1 MKEGDGHSGLE
12 LVPTP
17 TFKKDYKRLRRRHIE
32 VPGLEEVLDL
42 IIGNTPQDQKELRQ
56 RHNKHPLKG
65 FKKVYECHIDNAA
78 DMLLV
83 WREGKRKAY
92 MMRIG
97 SHDQVLG
104 RRGGQYDIDPD
115 YD

>member
-1 MKEGDGHSGLE
+1 MKEGDEHSRLE

-17 TFKKDYKRLRRRHIE
+17 TFKRDYKHLKRKHRA
-32 VPGLEEVLDL
+32 VPGLEEVLNL
-42 IIGNTPQDQKELRQ
+42 IIGNTAQDQEELKQ
-56 RHNKHPLKG
+56 RHNKHPLRG

-83 WREGKRKAY
+83 WREGERRAY

-104 RRGGQYDIDPD
+104 KRGGD
-115 YD
+115 YEH